1 VRRARRYETKAR
13 PALAPRRSAKTGI
26 RVGSA
31 CRPEEQRSIISC
43 CWDDWFVLAATR
55 RTAGDWAPR
64 AHGGSAQE
72 GAAPTASLPRLAP
85 GCGRTRGGVCLR
97 APASASSPTPTTC
110 SLGLVPGQAGTPDP
124 RLMLHPSLKYCRLTA
139 DASCLHRVSVIGSQ
153 IFCSSPVAV
162 ERSGSR
168 HSHPY
173 RRAAGTPTPV
183 SVCTGARRDASSLA
197 RAAVERHQARAPV
210 QASRPWLPS
219 VRDLASLPRFNSSG
233 FARSRASSNPTARG
247 PDGRRLWRAQVSRH
261 FSRDLGALAGILT
274 GRIPDRQEAQGAG
287 RTVGVRDHDELAGPS
302 SDPERALADDD
313 DHEQRQRHHRPQHW
327 ASFVEPIIAAL
338 LLDSLQIGP
347 YCFCCWA

>member
-1 VRRARRYETKAR
+1 MAVRVVGCACASGPR
-13 PALAPRRSAKTGI
+13 PPPPPRPRR
-26 RVGSA
+26 RVRSVSCPGRQGRLIPGS
-31 CRPEEQRSIISC
+31 
-43 CWDDWFVLAATR
+43 
-55 RTAGDWAPR
+55 
-64 AHGGSAQE
+64 
-72 GAAPTASLPRLAP
+72 
-85 GCGRTRGGVCLR
+85 
-97 APASASSPTPTTC
+97 C
-110 SLGLVPGQAGTPDP
+110 S
-124 RLMLHPSLKYCRLTA
+124 HPSLKYCRLTA

-233 FARSRASSNPTARG
+233 FARSCASSNPTAG

-274 GRIPDRQEAQGAG
+274 GCIPDRQEAQGAG
-287 RTVGVRDHDELAGPS
+287 RTGGVSGP
-302 SDPERALADDD
+302 
-313 DHEQRQRHHRPQHW
+313 
-327 ASFVEPIIAAL
+327 
-338 LLDSLQIGP
+338 
-347 YCFCCWA
+347 